1 MQALT
6 RGLAEVADVEPWTAV
21 FNPGVSTL
29 DRLVELTHE
38 VDFAA
43 FVFAQDDW
51 TSNPADADRARARP
65 RRATTWS
72 SRPACSAARWACAA
86 RSSSTR
92 RAPSCRPTCSGM
104 TAVRYPE
111 ALTAAD
117 MRTVNQKLRKAIEDE
132 GRLTRI
138 EGDWW
143 QHSLT
148 LRSEREP
155 SAISLLRISR
165 DREGG
170 LEVAGRGWQ
179 EDGTLSSR
187 YWSVASK
194 EHRDPPSVFYFWNG
208 ERPRHPNAPQLEGTG
223 EIRLEDADRA
233 VGLLDHPV
241 RHRPPAPRADRR
253 GLPPRRSGR
262 HARPRRRRSDNRA
275 PSCSPCASRSGR
287 RSRTPDLSSRGAEWP
302 PRPGRP
308 PASGSRS
315 STRRLRRAAPRSRRP
330 TAGRPRRPS
339 PARGPFEDRSRW

>member
-6 RGLAEVADVEPWTAV
+6 RGLAEVAEVEPWTAV

-29 DRLVELTHE
+29 DRLVELTRE

-51 TSNPADADRARARP
+51 TSNPADATASGQASP
-65 RRATTWS
+65 RDNVVFEAGLFGG
-72 SRPACSAARWACAA
+72 ALGM
-86 RSSSTR
+86 R
-92 RAPSCRPTCSGM
+92 RTFILHAKGAKLPTDLLGM

-117 MRTVNQKLRKAIEDE
+117 LRGVNQKLRKAIEDE
-132 GRLTRI
+132 GRLNRI

-148 LRSEREP
+148 LRTEREP

-170 LEVAGRGWQ
+170 LEVKGRAWQ

-194 EHRDPPSVFYFWNG
+194 ERRDPPSVFYYWNG
-208 ERPRHPNAPQLEGTG
+208 ERPRHPNAPQLDGTG
-223 EIRLEDADRA
+223 EIRLESADRA
-233 VGLLDHPV
+233 SGYWTTRSEADPQLRERTSGVYL
-241 RHRPPAPRADRR
+241 RADPDDMRV
-253 GLPPRRSGR
+253 LDSDDAE
-262 HARPRRRRSDNRA
+262 AR
-275 PSCSPCASRSGR
+275 
-287 RSRTPDLSSRGAEWP
+287 AELV
-302 PRPGRP
+302 
-308 PASGSRS
+308 AV
-315 STRRLRRAAPRSRRP
+315 RLREWKAISNA
-330 TAGRPRRPS
+330 
-339 PARGPFEDRSRW
+339 